1 MAKVFFYGAAG
12 EVTGSNFLIET
23 GEHTYVLDCG
33 LFQGSDVMTE
43 QNDEP
48 LAYDATKVEAV
59 VVTHAHLDHIGRLP
73 VLVKNGFRGPIF
85 ATEATIELTAI
96 TLKDALEIMQH
107 RTEREGK
114 AALYE
119 EVDLKRTLD
128 LFQPVPYH
136 QAHPLLGSD
145 TVTFYDAGHILGSA
159 SVVMKVGGKL
169 IAFSGDIGH
178 GPNVLLPHAES
189 PIEAD
194 LVVTEAT
201 YGGVDRTAHQDR
213 LKVIKDALN
222 WVVERQGVL
231 LVPAFAIERSQELL
245 YLLNHLFSEHQ
256 LPRIPIFLDS
266 PLAIEAL
273 AVFQRHQ
280 ELFSQEVQ
288 QVRRVD
294 KEVFNFQGLTL
305 TPTGEDSRDINE
317 LPPPKMII
325 AGSGM
330 MDGGRI
336 HHHLKRYLSHPNT
349 LLLVIGYQ
357 AENTIGH
364 KIVAGAK
371 EVEIMGDII
380 PVRAKI
386 EVVDIFSGHADNA
399 ELLKWLQAIKMPSTG
414 KIMIVHSDPERAKVY
429 AAELSK
435 LRPNVATHIAAIGDS
450 VEI

>member
-1 MAKVFFYGAAG
+1 MTKVSFFGAAG

-23 GEHTYVLDCG
+23 GEHTYVVDCG

-43 QNDEP
+43 QNDDP
-48 LAYDATKVEAV
+48 FAYDATKVEAV
-59 VVTHAHLDHIGRLP
+59 IITHAHLDHIGRLP
-73 VLVKNGFRGPIF
+73 MLVKSGFRGPIF

-96 TLKDALEIMQH
+96 TLKDAMEIMEH
-107 RTEREGK
+107 RNEREGK
-114 AALYE
+114 PPMYE

-128 LFQPVPYH
+128 MFQAVPYH

-145 TVTFYDAGHILGSA
+145 TVTLYDAGHILGSA
-159 SVVMKVGGKL
+159 SVVVSTGGKK

-178 GPNVLLPHAES
+178 GPNVLLPKSES

-201 YGGVDRTAHQDR
+201 YGGVDRKDHTER
-213 LKVIKDALN
+213 LKVIKEALT
-222 WVVERQGVL
+222 WTIERKGVL

-245 YLLNHLFSEHQ
+245 YLLNQLFNDHQ

-280 ELFSQEVQ
+280 ELFAAEVQ
-288 QVRRVD
+288 KVRRVD
-294 KEVFNFQGLTL
+294 REVFNFQGLAL

-330 MDGGRI
+330 MEGGRI

-357 AENTIGH
+357 AENTLGR
-364 KIVAGAK
+364 KIVNGAK
-371 EVEIMGDII
+371 EVEIKGDVI

-399 ELLKWLQAIKMPSTG
+399 ELLKWLQAIKMPPGG
-414 KIMIVHSDPERAKVY
+414 KVMIVHSDPERAKVY
-429 AAELSK
+429 QGELIK
-435 LRPNVATHIAAIGDS
+435 LLPNIATHVAAIGDS

>member
-1 MAKVFFYGAAG
+1 MTKVSFFGAAG

-33 LFQGSDVMTE
+33 LFQGADVMTE
-43 QNDEP
+43 HNDEP
-48 LAYDATKVEAV
+48 FAYDPTKVEAV
-59 VVTHAHLDHIGRLP
+59 IITHAHLDHIGRLP
-73 VLVKNGFRGPIF
+73 MLVKNGFRGPIF

-114 AALYE
+114 PAMYE

-128 LFQPVPYH
+128 LFKPVPYH
-136 QAHPLLGSD
+136 QAHPLMGGD
-145 TVTFYDAGHILGSA
+145 TVALYDAGHILGSA
-159 SVVMKVGGKL
+159 SVLLNAGGKK

-178 GPNVLLPHAES
+178 GPNVLLPHSES

-201 YGGVDRTAHQDR
+201 YGGVNRKDHTER
-213 LKVIKDALN
+213 LKVIKEALA
-222 WVVERQGVL
+222 WTIERKGVL

-245 YLLNHLFSEHQ
+245 YLLNQLFNEHQ

-273 AVFQRHQ
+273 EVFQRHQ

-288 QVRRVD
+288 QVRHVD
-294 KEVFNFQGLTL
+294 KEVFNFQGLAL

-330 MDGGRI
+330 MEGGRI

-349 LLLVIGYQ
+349 LLLIIGYQ
-357 AENTIGH
+357 AENTLGR
-364 KIVAGAK
+364 KIVNGDK
-371 EVEIMGDII
+371 EVDIMGDII

-386 EVVDIFSGHADNA
+386 EVVDIFSGHADNV
-399 ELLKWLQAIKMPSTG
+399 ELLKWLQAIKMPSGG
-414 KIMIVHSDPERAKVY
+414 KVMIVHSDPERAKVY
-429 AAELSK
+429 QEELIK
-435 LRPNVATHIAAIGDS
+435 LLPNIATHIAAIGDS